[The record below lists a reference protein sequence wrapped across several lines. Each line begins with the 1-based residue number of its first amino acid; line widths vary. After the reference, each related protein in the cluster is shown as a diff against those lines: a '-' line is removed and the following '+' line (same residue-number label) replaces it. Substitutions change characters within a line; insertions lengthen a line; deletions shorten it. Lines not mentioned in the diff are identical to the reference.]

1 VRALQAGGVGVN
13 GISKWKVLAIVSGIV
28 FVGDQVTKYLAV
40 EHLTRA
46 FEVAG
51 AQTFGEKVKAFVEQ
65 KELLER
71 GLARSAP
78 VQVVPAFWQHRY
90 TQNRGA
96 AWGVLAGAGEKFRV
110 PFFYLVS
117 IAAVIFI
124 FSYYRKLSTEQRYVQ
139 IALALVLGG
148 ALGNALDRL
157 LRGYVIDFIDWHWGD
172 PNWLRPSLHWPTF
185 NVADSGITVGLAM
198 LFLEMLFA
206 RKPGAQAAAKKA

>member
-1 VRALQAGGVGVN
+1 MQN
-13 GISKWKVLAIVSGIV
+13 GLSKWKLLALLAGLWVV
-28 FVGDQVTKYLAV
+28 ADQVTKYLAV
-40 EHLTRA
+40 EHLTAAFIAARA
-46 FEVAG
+46 H
-51 AQTFGEKVKAFVEQ
+51 TFPDKMSAFVEQ

-71 GLARSAP
+71 GLANP
-78 VQVVPAFWQHRY
+78 VPVIVTPFWQHRY

-96 AWGVLAGAGEKFRV
+96 AWGVLSGAGEQFRV

-124 FSYYRKLSTEQRYVQ
+124 FSYYRKLRTEQRYLQ

-148 ALGNALDRL
+148 AIGNAIDRI
-157 LRGYVIDFIDWHWGD
+157 LRGYVIDFIDWHWFD
-172 PNWLRPSLHWPTF
+172 PHWLRPSLHWPTF

-206 RKPGAQAAAKKA
+206 KKPAKAPAEPAARKA